1 VEENRALQRA
11 HGGGAVTDETPT
23 PGPRAERRLSLVA
36 ELQRHRKENRLVV
49 FLALAV
55 LVVWS
60 ASSVL
65 RQRAE
70 EMEPATITR
79 GLLLFVLSYL
89 NVTLIAAVLFVLCRT
104 LIKVWLERRRGILGS
119 RFKTRLLVTYIGL
132 TAIPI
137 GLLFF
142 TATGF
147 LQRSIDRWF
156 SSPVREV
163 VGRARSVED
172 MAERRIADGA
182 MEDARSLARLPMER
196 VSAAEILRELEDFR
210 LKERLESVEVYRG
223 GKREGAVADF
233 GDVAPLPAESVQ
245 AALSHGEALKVEVLP
260 DGAHLYRAAVRS
272 GDRVVAVGVRV
283 RPADARAMR
292 AIASAWSDYQK
303 LEVQKPSI
311 KAANVSTFLLITLA
325 VLLASI
331 WTGMTL
337 ARRITGPIAA
347 LAESTRRIR
356 SGDLSSRV
364 EVAANDEL
372 GVLVDSF
379 NSMAAGLQE
388 ARDATLRS
396 NEELQEINRRLDLER
411 RLLSTVLGSVT
422 TGVLAFD
429 AAGRATVANP
439 AARALLSLGDGDVTL
454 DRLRGR
460 AELAPL
466 VSLLEEAG
474 SGTVQSGT
482 RELILS
488 GEGGERRLEIAL
500 RPLSGDPG
508 GDGGGSVVAVEDT
521 THVAREQKLAAWSEV
536 ARRVAHEIKNPLTPI
551 RLSAERIVRRLRAGE
566 PDLSETIERGTRV
579 IVDEVGVLK
588 SLVDEFSRFARL
600 PEMKPEPVDLAGL
613 AASAVR
619 LFEGVRDGIVVR
631 VDSRLSRE
639 RVQLDPEQIK
649 RVLINLI
656 DNALEACGPA
666 GEIVVRLSDG
676 LRGVTIEVAD
686 TGRGIPPRDREKL
699 FLPDFTTKGRGT
711 GLGLAIVSRIV
722 ADHNGTIRVEDNR
735 PKGARFIIE
744 LPAA

>member
-1 VEENRALQRA
+1 MSSVNPGENLPPVRQTL
-11 HGGGAVTDETPT
+11 VTQ
-23 PGPRAERRLSLVA
+23 
-36 ELQRHRKENRLVV
+36 LQRHRKENRLLV

-60 ASSVL
+60 AVSVL

-70 EMEPATITR
+70 EMDPATITR
-79 GLLLFVLSYL
+79 GLVLFVLSYL

-104 LIKVWLERRRGILGS
+104 LIKVWLERRRGVLGS
-119 RFKTRLLVTYIGL
+119 RFRTRLLVTYIGL

-172 MAERRIADGA
+172 MAERRIADGVL
-182 MEDARSLARLPMER
+182 EDARVLSRLRVESVPGNRLPGALENFR
-196 VSAAEILRELEDFR
+196 REQRLDSAEIYRRGVREASAAGR
-210 LKERLESVEVYRG
+210 
-223 GKREGAVADF
+223 AVLLS
-233 GDVAPLPAESVQ
+233 PLPVSTLQSAD
-245 AALSHGEALKVEVLP
+245 AHGEALKIEVLP
-260 DGAHLYRAAVRS
+260 DGSHLFRALRRS
-272 GDRVVAVGVRV
+272 GDRVFAAGVRV
-283 RPADARAMR
+283 PPADARAMR

-356 SGDLSSRV
+356 SGDLSARV
-364 EVAANDEL
+364 DVVADDEL
-372 GVLVDSF
+372 GVLVESF
-379 NSMAAGLQE
+379 NSMADGLQE
-388 ARDATLRS
+388 ARDSTLRS
-396 NEELQEINRRLDLER
+396 NEELQEINRRLDVER
-411 RLLSTVLGSVT
+411 RLLSTVLESVT
-422 TGVLAFD
+422 TGVIAFD
-429 AAGRATVANP
+429 ATGRITVANP
-439 AARALLSLGDGDVTL
+439 AARSLLSLGEADVTL
-454 DRLRGR
+454 ERLESRP
-460 AELAPL
+460 ELAPL
-466 VSLLEEAG
+466 VSLLAEAG
-474 SGTVQSGT
+474 SGSPPASP
-482 RELILS
+482 REMILS
-488 GEGGERRLEIAL
+488 GERGERRLEIAL
-500 RPLSGDPG
+500 RPLTDASGSERG
-508 GDGGGSVVAVEDT
+508 GWVVAVEDS

-551 RLSAERIVRRLRAGE
+551 RLSAERIARRLRQGGPGLPEA
-566 PDLSETIERGTRV
+566 IERGTKV
-579 IVDEVGVLK
+579 IVEEVTFLK

-600 PEMKPEPVDLAGL
+600 PEMKPEPVDLPEL
-613 AASAVR
+613 TRSAVR
-619 LFEGVRDGIVVR
+619 LFDGARDGVSVR
-631 VDSRLSRE
+631 VESRLTRE
-639 RVQLDPEQIK
+639 RVVVDPDQIK

-656 DNALEACGPA
+656 DNALEACGPS
-666 GEIVVRLSDG
+666 GKIEVRLSDSP
-676 LRGVTIEVAD
+676 RGVTIEVAD

-735 PKGARFIIE
+735 PRGARFIIE

>member
-1 VEENRALQRA
+1 MSDENRAD
-11 HGGGAVTDETPT
+11 V
-23 PGPRAERRLSLVA
+23 PRTERRLSLIA

-172 MAERRIADGA
+172 MAERRIAEGA

-196 VSAAEILRELEDFR
+196 VSPEEIGRELEDFR
-210 LKERLESVEVYRG
+210 SEERLDSVEVYRAG
-223 GKREGAVADF
+223 NREGAVADF
-233 GDVAPLPAESVQ
+233 GAVAPLPADSLQ
-245 AALSHGEALKVEVLP
+245 AAVSHGEALKVEVLP
-260 DGAHLYRAAVRS
+260 DGAHLFRAAVRS
-272 GDRVVAVGVRV
+272 GERVFVAGVRV
-283 RPADARAMR
+283 APADARSMR

-364 EVAANDEL
+364 DVAATDEL

-388 ARDATLRS
+388 ARDETLRS

-411 RLLSTVLGSVT
+411 RLLATVLGSVT

-429 AAGRATVANP
+429 ASGRATVANP

-454 DRLRGR
+454 DRLRER

-474 SGTVQSGT
+474 SGTVPSAT

-488 GEGGERRLEIAL
+488 GEAGERRLEISL
-500 RPLSGDPG
+500 RPLAADS
-508 GDGGGSVVAVEDT
+508 DGARGGSVVAVEDT

-551 RLSAERIVRRLRAGE
+551 RLSAERIVRRLRSGE

-613 AASAVR
+613 AGSAVR
-619 LFEGVRDGIVVR
+619 LFEGVRDGVTVR

-639 RVQLDPEQIK
+639 RVLLDPEQIK

-676 LRGVTIEVAD
+676 PRGVTIEVAD